1 MIRNIKKGRTL
12 EFISFIKRD
21 GSGTI
26 AVGTEW
32 DKDKDY
38 PKTDDISYLD
48 DEDFVMICL
57 SLSEKTYIASGFNS
71 WVVKVKMK

>member
-1 MIRNIKKGRTL
+1 MKKGKEL

-32 DKDKDY
+32 DKDKNY
-38 PKTDDISYLD
+38 PKTDDMSYLD
-48 DEDFVMICL
+48 EENYSITTL
-57 SLSEKTYIASGFNS
+57 SLSEKTFIASGFNS
-71 WVVKVKMK
+71 WVVKIK